1 MKFKKAGVKIKKYD
15 FRYHQYWWYSRY
27 SEVYKVK
34 ETNPKIKI
42 NKHHPSQDK
51 TTLQYQMYTAAVVIH
66 CNPLDFVNKFLPE
79 RILTSKIVVS
89 AIH

>member
-27 SEVYKVK
+27 SEVYKIK

-51 TTLQYQMYTAAVVIH
+51 TT
-66 CNPLDFVNKFLPE
+66 
-79 RILTSKIVVS
+79 RVVS
-89 AIH
+89 NLYSRSSDTLQPT